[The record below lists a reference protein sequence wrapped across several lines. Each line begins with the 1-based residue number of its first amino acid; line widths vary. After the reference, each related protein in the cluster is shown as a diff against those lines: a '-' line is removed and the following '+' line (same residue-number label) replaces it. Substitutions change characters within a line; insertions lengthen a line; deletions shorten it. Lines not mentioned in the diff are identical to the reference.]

1 MNYSGVTVAV
11 YETHDEAEGAVRAL
25 RNAGIGFQKI
35 SIVGKDVSTREQAIG
50 FFNLGDR
57 ARFFGK
63 FGAFWGSLAGILLGS
78 FVMFIPVLGHI
89 VILGPLA
96 ATVVSGLEG
105 AALGG
110 AAGALVGALTAIG
123 VPRDSAIRYQTAIA
137 ANQFLLTVQGST
149 EDLEVAQSVLGPTHP
164 LSLESHRN
172 EMPVPA

>member
-123 VPRDSAIRYQTAIA
+123 VPRDSAIA
-137 ANQFLLTVQGST
+137 VW
-149 EDLEVAQSVLGPTHP
+149 
-164 LSLESHRN
+164 
-172 EMPVPA
+172 